1 MALRKYLSA
10 VLISFAVGIVL
21 LMAVSI
27 QSFLLENDP
36 FFSEHSDIFYKMFGQ
51 FRTSIAAMLYLK
63 ADRYFHG
70 GTQHEHAHEL
80 HSCLMEPDADKKE
93 QEHHHTSSHKEQ
105 EHHHTS
111 SHQEHTAD
119 IFFRI
124 NRAIRYKPV
133 HHLNNVESAEIMPWF
148 ELASLADPHYIQA
161 YTVGGFWLGLRLGK
175 VDKAL
180 KFLKKGLKY
189 NPNAWEIYAQIG
201 DIYFIANHDYP
212 KAIAY
217 FRQAYLF
224 MNSVRVTDIEKAH
237 VLIFL
242 AVSFERTGDYAH
254 SLQYYKIVRKIHPKD
269 KKIKKTIERLE
280 ESLRKR

>member
-10 VLISFAVGIVL
+10 VLISFTVGIIL

-36 FFSEHSDIFYKMFGQ
+36 FFSEHSDVFYKMFGQ

-70 GTQHEHAHEL
+70 GTQHAHAHEP
-80 HSCLMEPDADKKE
+80 HSCLKEPEEDKKE
-93 QEHHHTSSHKEQ
+93 TDHHHTFLPREYSG
-105 EHHHTS
+105 
-111 SHQEHTAD
+111 D

-124 NRAIRYKPV
+124 NRAITYKPV
-133 HHLNNVESAEIMPWF
+133 YHLNTVESAEIMPWF

-161 YTVGGFWLGLRLGK
+161 YTVGGYWLGMRLGK

-201 DIYFIANHDYP
+201 DIYFIANHDYS

-224 MNSVRVTDIEKAH
+224 MTSARPTDIEKRH
-237 VLIFL
+237 VLILL
-242 AVSFERTGDYAH
+242 AASFERIEGYGH
-254 SLQYYKIVRKIHPKD
+254 SLQYYKMVQKIYPQDKD
-269 KKIKKTIERLE
+269 IKKKIEILE
-280 ESLRKR
+280 ESLEETPTTN